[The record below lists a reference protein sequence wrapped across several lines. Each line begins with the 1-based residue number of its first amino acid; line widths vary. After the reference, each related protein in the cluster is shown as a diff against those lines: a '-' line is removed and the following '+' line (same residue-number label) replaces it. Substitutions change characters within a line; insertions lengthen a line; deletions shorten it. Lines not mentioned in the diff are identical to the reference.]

1 LFQENESIMMEMHGE
16 LETAKSEL
24 QNKTLQLESK
34 RVELDE
40 VRCQISH
47 DQGQVEAATQG
58 QLDQLR
64 QELHVAKVALDEMQ
78 REGGWR
84 NSREPSVDVSH
95 NYLTFK
101 IIF

>member
-1 LFQENESIMMEMHGE
+1 MFQENESIMMEMHGE
-16 LETAKSEL
+16 LEKAKSEL

-40 VRCQISH
+40 VKGQIPH

-78 REGGWR
+78 REGGWG
-84 NSREPSVDVSH
+84 NSREPSVDVSL